1 MDLLPAT
8 SWTTYRKNAIS
19 MAVLPVVS
27 TNDTRGKVVHTD
39 NARGNNHGAKT
50 HGSDTGCN
58 TQSTL

>member
-1 MDLLPAT
+1 MDNQLE
-8 SWTTYRKNAIS
+8 NAIS
-19 MAVLPVVS
+19 MESLPVVS